1 MLVDEA
7 RLVDDVEVPAPPF
20 LQSERLVERQA
31 QLAGDIVDRTGEQ
44 IRLQS
49 SGILQD
55 SHDNPVECGLLP
67 PPGRVRLQD
76 QKSVV
81 QGKRVSVRVVL
92 GGRRILT
99 NKIDKLRRPQTV
111 KLY

>member
-67 PPGRVRLQD
+67 PPGRVRLPRD
-76 QKSVV
+76 MRPADAFDDPVRAEIEPRLERTPVCTTWV
-81 QGKRVSVRVVL
+81 QGS
-92 GGRRILT
+92 
-99 NKIDKLRRPQTV
+99 
-111 KLY
+111 